1 MGMQYDVKS
10 TAIAAAQ
17 TDAAVFAGAARI
29 KGMVIGVPTGGGTLT
44 LKNGS
49 AGTTVFSVVIPS
61 NSGGAA
67 NIVIPGEG
75 IRCENG
81 IYATTPSNMTVTV
94 FYG

>member
-1 MGMQYDVKS
+1 MAMQYDVKA

-17 TDAAVFAGAARI
+17 TDSAVCAGPSRV
-29 KGMVIGVPTGGGTLT
+29 KGILVSVPTAGGTFT

-49 AGTTVFSVVIPS
+49 GGTTVFSFVAP
-61 NSGGAA
+61 AA
-67 NIVIPGEG
+67 AQAVNIVVPGEG

-81 IYATTPSNMTVTV
+81 IYATTAANMTATV

>member
-1 MGMQYDVKS
+1 MFQYDVKS
-10 TAIAAAQ
+10 TAVAAAE

-29 KGMVIGVPTGGGTLT
+29 KGILIGVPAAGGTLT

-49 AGTTVFSVVIPS
+49 AGTTAFTFVTPAIGQSLNVS
-61 NSGGAA
+61 
-67 NIVIPGEG
+67 IPGDG

-81 IYATTPSNMTVTV
+81 IYATTSAGMTATV

>member
-1 MGMQYDVKS
+1 MFQYDVKS

-17 TDAAVFAGAARI
+17 TDAPVFAGAARI
-29 KGMVIGVPTGGGTLT
+29 KGILIGVPAAGGTLT

-49 AGTTVFSVVIPS
+49 AGTTAFTFVTPAIGQSLNVS
-61 NSGGAA
+61 
-67 NIVIPGEG
+67 IPGDG

-81 IYATTPSNMTVTV
+81 IYATTTAGMTATV